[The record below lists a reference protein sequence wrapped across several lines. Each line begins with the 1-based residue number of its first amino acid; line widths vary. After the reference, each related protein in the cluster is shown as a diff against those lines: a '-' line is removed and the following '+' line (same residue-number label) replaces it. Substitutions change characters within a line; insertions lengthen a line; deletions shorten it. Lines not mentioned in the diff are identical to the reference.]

1 MSKLNSRDACVQYPK
16 VERATAFFP
25 HDSVPFS
32 NAVIGTTLPC
42 PTYHMKR
49 GCESSVNVFEYIIDG
64 DGEIFCGDK
73 WTPVTAG
80 DCYVLI
86 AKEAHEYRSNPKNP
100 MKKIWINYISD
111 YIPAMLSA
119 YGVRSGAYHVPDAYR
134 YFERLIQI
142 SDSGKSADDV
152 GFEIAECVH
161 GIVQCIARSVLTLP
175 ENDEYGIKRALASR
189 IYAKLNLDELAA
201 ELHISKSQIIRSF
214 KRTEGCT
221 PYEYFLTL
229 KIKTAK
235 ILLRDTK
242 MQIREIAEKL
252 SLCDEHYFSA
262 MFRTRVGMTPSEYRN
277 KKTLI

>member
-1 MSKLNSRDACVQYPK
+1 MSKLNSHDACVQYPK

-25 HDSVPFS
+25 HDGVPFS

-49 GCESSVNVFEYIIDG
+49 GCENSVNVFEYVIDG
-64 DGEIFCGDK
+64 EGEVFCGGK
-73 WTPVTAG
+73 WTNVTAG
-80 DCYVLI
+80 DCYVLV
-86 AKEAHEYRSNPKNP
+86 AKEAHEYRSSPKKP
-100 MKKIWINYISD
+100 MKKIWINYIAD
-111 YIPAMLSA
+111 YIPTMLTA
-119 YGVRSGAYHVPDAYR
+119 YGVRSGAYRVPDVYR

-142 SDSGKSADDV
+142 SDSGRCADDV
-152 GFEIAECVH
+152 SFEIAECVH
-161 GIVQCIARSVLTLP
+161 GIVQCISRSIFALP
-175 ENDEYGIKRALASR
+175 EDDEYGIKRALASR
-189 IYAKLNLDELAA
+189 VYTKLNLDELAT

-262 MFRTRVGMTPSEYRN
+262 MFRTRVGMTPREYRS